1 MDIELHSPLRGAKV
15 NIWRDFL
22 AKANL
27 DAQDDAL
34 QTVLVWDGEMLI
46 ATGSRTGNLLKY
58 IAVDPARQGEGLL
71 AKVLTAL
78 RQEAFREGHSQL
90 FLYTKPRNEPLFA
103 DLMFYPVAQTGDV
116 LLMEDRRDGIG
127 QFIRQLP
134 AGEHTGEVG
143 AAVMNCDP
151 FTLGHQY
158 LVETAAKACDH
169 LYIFVL
175 SEDRGYFSASDRLEM
190 VRRGTAHLN
199 NVTVLPTGPYLIS
212 SATFPT
218 YFLKD
223 RDQADR
229 IHCQLDVEIFARHF
243 APAFSIQTRFVG
255 TEPLS
260 PLTQQYNGILKS
272 QLPSRGIRVE
282 EIPRLT
288 QGNVPVSASAV
299 RAALKAGDLLAVKN
313 LVPQTTFSYLKDKLF
328 V

>member
-27 DAQDDAL
+27 DVQDDAL

-127 QFIRQLP
+127 QFIRRLP
-134 AGEHTGEVG
+134 AETHSGKVG

-175 SEDRGYFSASDRLEM
+175 SEDQGHFSASDRLEM

-243 APAFSIQTRFVG
+243 APAFSITTRFVG

-260 PLTQQYNGILKS
+260 PLTQQYNVILKS

-299 RAALKAGDLLAVKN
+299 RAALAAGDLLAVKN
-313 LVPQTTFSYLKDKLF
+313 LVPQTTFAYLEDKLF
-328 V
+328 A

>member
-27 DAQDDAL
+27 DVQDDAL

-134 AGEHTGEVG
+134 AGEHTGKVG

-158 LVETAAKACDH
+158 LVETASKACDH

-175 SEDRGYFSASDRLEM
+175 SEERGHFSASDRLEM

-243 APAFSIQTRFVG
+243 APAFSIKTRFVG

-260 PLTQQYNGILKS
+260 PLTQQYNVILKS

-299 RAALKAGDLLAVKN
+299 RAALAAGDLLAVKN
-313 LVPQTTFSYLKDKLF
+313 LVPQTTFAYLEDKLF
-328 V
+328 A

>member
-1 MDIELHSPLRGAKV
+1 MDIELHSSLRGSKV

-22 AKANL
+22 KKAGL
-27 DAQDDAL
+27 AVQEDAQ
-34 QTVLVWDGEMLI
+34 QTVLVWDDGSLI

-58 IAVDPARQGEGLL
+58 IAVDPTRQGEGLL

-78 RQEAFREGHSQL
+78 RQEAFREGYDRL
-90 FLYTKPRNEPLFA
+90 FLYTKPINEPLFG

-127 QFIRQLP
+127 HFIRQLP
-134 AGEHTGEVG
+134 AGEHSGKIG

-175 SEDRGYFSASDRLEM
+175 SEDKGHFSAADRIEM
-190 VRRGTAHLN
+190 VRRGTEHLN

-218 YFLKD
+218 YFLKN
-223 RDQADR
+223 RDQAAQ

-243 APAFSIQTRFVG
+243 APAFSITTRFVG

-260 PLTQQYNGILKS
+260 PLTEQYNEILKA
-272 QLPSRGIRVE
+272 QLPTRGISVE
-282 EIPRLT
+282 EIPRLALEST
-288 QGNVPVSASAV
+288 PISASAV
-299 RAALKAGDLLAVKN
+299 RAALAAGDWQTVQS
-313 LVPQTTFSYLKDKLF
+313 LVPYTTFAYIGRRI
-328 V
+328 